1 LMKAPVARSVGHH
14 DVSKP
19 KAAVASWNAERIGP
33 TIIAVP
39 HRGHAHVARV
49 GASVTCGVAAGDV
62 RGVVSKLRAR
72 VTRAARQVLA
82 RNPDGRMRTKPRG
95 RCVGR
100 SEAETPWR

>member
-39 HRGHAHVARV
+39 HRGHASPSVDLPESNGAGGV
-49 GASVTCGVAAGDV
+49 GSGAG
-62 RGVVSKLRAR
+62 
-72 VTRAARQVLA
+72 
-82 RNPDGRMRTKPRG
+82 
-95 RCVGR
+95 CF
-100 SEAETPWR
+100 